1 MTEPLIRLQAAAAA
15 GDPDAQYRLGLVLA
29 RQGQI
34 DRADTWYRR
43 AAGKGHA
50 GALRERGLRHVFG
63 LSMPV
68 DVEGGLALLREAAER
83 NDDDAR
89 YWLIQRACQLG
100 DHTRWVEELA
110 DLATRRHAL
119 ALRNLGLI
127 AAAGDQHSVAARLLA
142 TAAAAHDAHA
152 AFLLEALADNA
163 AAIEDDTEL
172 AAVIAGIRL
181 RDETVQPIAEHHGDP
196 WIATADR
203 VFSALDCRHVIGL
216 GQAMLRPSLTV
227 HPGNADVVRN
237 ELRTSW
243 SADIPAFSED
253 PWAIHLQRR
262 LCRLL
267 DLPFVNAEPLSLLRY
282 QPSQEYRPH
291 RDYLTP
297 SSLAAPEGQRT
308 GQRTHTVF
316 VYLTD
321 VGNGGETDFPE
332 LSVRISPQLGR
343 AVMFRN
349 VDSDGRPDPR
359 TLHAGMPVVDGEK
372 WLGTLWLRERPVR
385 H

>member
-1 MTEPLIRLQAAAAA
+1 MTEPLIRLQAAAAS
-15 GDPDAQYRLGLVLA
+15 GDSEAQYQLGLVLA

-34 DRADTWYRR
+34 DRADTWYQR

-50 GALRERGLRHVFG
+50 GALRERGLRRLFG
-63 LSMPV
+63 LSMTI
-68 DVEGGLALLREAAER
+68 DTAGGLELLRQAAER
-83 NDDDAR
+83 GDDDAR
-89 YWLIQRACQLG
+89 YWLIQRTCQV
-100 DHTRWVEELA
+100 DENPRWVADLA
-110 DLATRRHAL
+110 DLGKRRHAV

-127 AAAGDQHSVAARLLA
+127 AAAGGQDDAAARLLA
-142 TAAAAHDAHA
+142 TAAAARDAHA
-152 AFLLEALADNA
+152 AALLATIAGDA
-163 AAIEDDTEL
+163 VTIDDDAEL
-172 AAVIAGIRL
+172 AALIAGIRL
-181 RDETVQPIAEHHGDP
+181 QPDTAWSVAQHHDDP
-196 WIATADR
+196 WIATGEQ
-203 VFSALDCRHVIGL
+203 VFSALDCQHLIGL

-227 HPGNADVVRN
+227 HPGNAHLVRN

-243 SADIPAFSED
+243 SADIPTFSED

-267 DLPFVNAEPLSLLRY
+267 DLPFANAEPLSLLRY
-282 QPSQEYRPH
+282 QPDQEYRPH

-297 SSLAAPEGQRT
+297 SSLATEEGRRS

-321 VGNGGETDFPE
+321 VERGGETDFPE
-332 LSVRISPQLGR
+332 LAVRISPRLGR

-349 VDSDGRPDPR
+349 VDVDGRPDPR
-359 TLHAGMPVVDGEK
+359 TLHAGMPVIEGEK

-385 H
+385 L